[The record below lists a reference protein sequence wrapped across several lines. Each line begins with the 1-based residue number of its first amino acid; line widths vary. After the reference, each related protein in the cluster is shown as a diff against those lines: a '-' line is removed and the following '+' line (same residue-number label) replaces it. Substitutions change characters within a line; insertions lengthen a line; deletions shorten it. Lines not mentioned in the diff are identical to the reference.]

1 MEVFLDFLFS
11 AKDDDIR
18 KIDLFMFPFSTQIFQ
33 STECKQIKAL
43 SLNSRETQSLKLLSN
58 HCYFKRKLK
67 WWTLQTELGAE
78 N

>member
-33 STECKQIKAL
+33 STEC
-43 SLNSRETQSLKLLSN
+43 N
-58 HCYFKRKLK
+58 
-67 WWTLQTELGAE
+67 
-78 N
+78 